1 MRGSVPAVPVYVHAC
16 GATQLMFG
24 SCTCMCSVNTGCV
37 CTRVRAAQVVD
48 VDVHMC
54 GAKRAV
60 AVQVHMVDQRMCG
73 PAQAVPVTEEEAK
86 RAVAVQVHMVD
97 QRMCGP
103 AQAVPVTEVS
113 CSCVTTQAR
122 LVQACMVVR
131 VRSGIGVL
139 ANTLHISLV
148 HAPAVPVHGHVCGAA
163 QLGDVCVQWCVHACG
178 ATQLMFGSCTCMGSV
193 NNGCVCTR
201 VRAAQVVDVYVHM
214 CGAKRDVAMGRE
226 IIATMNECRQ

>member
-16 GATQLMFG
+16 GATQLMLG

-54 GAKRAV
+54 G
-60 AVQVHMVDQRMCG
+60 
-73 PAQAVPVTEEEAK
+73 AK

-163 QLGDVCVQWCVHACG
+163 QLGDVCVQWCVHSCG

-201 VRAAQVVDVYVHM
+201 VRAAQGVDVYVHM

>member
-1 MRGSVPAVPVYVHAC
+1 MRSAKSCRCYVHMCGEKRAVAVRYTWWISEKRLVCINTCVDQRKMLVCVNTGAEQRKAGAVYVHICAATRAVAVNCHMRGSVPAVPVYVHAC

-54 GAKRAV
+54 G
-60 AVQVHMVDQRMCG
+60 
-73 PAQAVPVTEEEAK
+73 AK

-163 QLGDVCVQWCVHACG
+163 QLGDVCVQWCV
-178 ATQLMFGSCTCMGSV
+178 
-193 NNGCVCTR
+193 TR
-201 VRAAQVVDVYVHM
+201 VVQPS
-214 CGAKRDVAMGRE
+214 
-226 IIATMNECRQ
+226 